1 MLPKNIYYHDRHV
14 SSCKS
19 ILKTKQVL
27 NYFSESDF
35 NLSFFLFF
43 FFDLL
48 QYSRNI
54 LNNYSTAA
62 YKNAYKAKKKK
73 KTTTQEKSDIY
84 QTRLSEWKQER
95 IILCDET
102 FKKRWGRGLNSMNQE
117 RWTVN
122 YRLSSKKLMKRR
134 LGSQK
139 LLHQVSIQRN
149 RRNQNQ
155 QKKKQWHKRN

>member
-73 KTTTQEKSDIY
+73 KQQRKRRVTSTKPAWASGSRKELSFA
-84 QTRLSEWKQER
+84 TRHSRKGEE
-95 IILCDET
+95 
-102 FKKRWGRGLNSMNQE
+102 GG
-117 RWTVN
+117 WTVWI
-122 YRLSSKKLMKRR
+122 RKDEQWITACLRR
-134 LGSQK
+134 SWWRD
-139 LLHQVSIQRN
+139 V
-149 RRNQNQ
+149 
-155 QKKKQWHKRN
+155 

>member
-35 NLSFFLFF
+35 NLSFFSF

-62 YKNAYKAKKKK
+62 YKNAYKAKKQRKRRVTSTK
-73 KTTTQEKSDIY
+73 PAWASGSRKELSFA
-84 QTRLSEWKQER
+84 TRHSRKGEE
-95 IILCDET
+95 
-102 FKKRWGRGLNSMNQE
+102 GG
-117 RWTVN
+117 WTVWI
-122 YRLSSKKLMKRR
+122 RKDEQWITACLRR
-134 LGSQK
+134 SWWRD
-139 LLHQVSIQRN
+139 V
-149 RRNQNQ
+149 
-155 QKKKQWHKRN
+155 